1 MRCKYPWKL
10 MAPTLG
16 KFIRGGPTLKRIWR
30 TLLYSEARRNDE
42 DRAHS
47 TPAKEKEHGQQ
58 LHALFVERRDDTS
71 RKLLAIAKAATNTPS
86 TMIENP
92 HKQLPET
99 PAIHLSAF
107 VLNPEN
113 VTHAISVDET
123 RHILEFVDRHGN
135 SASLRAQFGQYRA
148 QECCFAPSA
157 PAWLV
162 KSVAVEFWTEIYQN
176 SRHSALTWHDQ
187 PNEGKPQT

>member
-1 MRCKYPWKL
+1 

-16 KFIRGGPTLKRIWR
+16 KFIRGGPTLKRLWR
-30 TLLYSEARRNDE
+30 TLLCLIATAKQGEARRNDE

-92 HKQLPET
+92 HK
-99 PAIHLSAF
+99 
-107 VLNPEN
+107 
-113 VTHAISVDET
+113 
-123 RHILEFVDRHGN
+123 
-135 SASLRAQFGQYRA
+135 
-148 QECCFAPSA
+148 
-157 PAWLV
+157 
-162 KSVAVEFWTEIYQN
+162 
-176 SRHSALTWHDQ
+176 
-187 PNEGKPQT
+187 